1 MDIKVSPAE
10 LQMIIDGLRDRV
22 GKLYNM
28 ADMYKKAGNVEMQKD
43 FYAESRNVLALYE
56 KLQKLNK

>member
-1 MDIKVSPAE
+1 MDIKVTPAE

-22 GKLYNM
+22 DKLYNM
-28 ADMYKKAGNVEMQKD
+28 ADMYKNAGNVEMQKD
-43 FYAESRNVLALYE
+43 FYAESRDVLALYE